1 MKLPR
6 DRFPIQRINRA
17 EGNNRGR
24 ALRITCGCGCGQTED
39 FTITTET
46 QPPPEAAAKYFERK
60 GWRVGKRPHHD
71 RSPACVAA
79 EEERR
84 KAEREAKREERQ
96 MAEIKMPSP
105 IEQAIAA
112 DEQCN
117 QSSPDGKHR
126 LAAAEEEKMHA
137 DPPRTMTR
145 PDRRRIFDA
154 IDAEYPEFER
164 GYRSGM
170 TDEIL
175 AVRLNV
181 PRAWVSSVR
190 EESFGPE
197 FVIDWTVV
205 DRKREAIR
213 KMIKEAEERFFEG
226 LAAAEK
232 AANDLDREVEALK
245 KRVGQC

>member
-17 EGNNRGR
+17 DGANRGR

-96 MAEIKMPSP
+96 MDDKISEAKAA
-105 IEQAIAA
+105 IEKPTAHMLAGTG
-112 DEQCN
+112 E
-117 QSSPDGKHR
+117 HR

-175 AVRLNV
+175 AVRMNV

-205 DRKREAIR
+205 DSKREAIR